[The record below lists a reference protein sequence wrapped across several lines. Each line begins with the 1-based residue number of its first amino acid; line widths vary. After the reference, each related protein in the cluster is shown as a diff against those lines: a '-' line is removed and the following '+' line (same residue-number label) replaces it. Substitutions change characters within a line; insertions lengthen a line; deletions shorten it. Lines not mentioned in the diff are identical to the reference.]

1 MSNIIAT
8 QDLKKSFPINKKE
21 RELVLRGIDFSV
33 SEKEFVSIVGPSGSG
48 KSTFLYCISGL
59 MPADSGH
66 ALLCGIDLVSASRNE
81 RSKARRQNVSFIFQD
96 YNLVDSM
103 TALENVKLG
112 LRFVSKKLSKP
123 ELNNLFEKFG
133 LSKRKNYYPAQLS
146 GGQRQ
151 RVAIIR
157 ALAVKP
163 RVLFAD
169 EPTGALDSKSS
180 TLVIDEL
187 SKLGRQGTAVVMVT
201 HDLDVAAQA
210 QRAVVLRD
218 GELVENVS
226 HPTREQLFLSLGGQG

>member
-1 MSNIIAT
+1 
-8 QDLKKSFPINKKE
+8 
-21 RELVLRGIDFSV
+21 
-33 SEKEFVSIVGPSGSG
+33 
-48 KSTFLYCISGL
+48 
-59 MPADSGH
+59 
-66 ALLCGIDLVSASRNE
+66 
-81 RSKARRQNVSFIFQD
+81 
-96 YNLVDSM
+96 M
-103 TALENVKLG
+103 TAAENVKLG
-112 LRFVSKKLSKP
+112 LRFVSKKLAKS
-123 ELNNLFEKFG
+123 ELDNLFEKFG

-163 RVLFAD
+163 HVIFAD

-180 TLVIDEL
+180 ALVIDEL

-226 HPTREQLFLSLGGQG
+226 HPTREQLFLSSRGQAQV